1 MYNKNSLCICVTVE
15 RKLKGQDR
23 KQSPETNVQHL
34 QDTSAQLEVKSL
46 LQKDF
51 QFSALLCEGIYH
63 CQNGTISLSTPYRA
77 MKSPNIFL

>member
-34 QDTSAQLEVKSL
+34 QNTSAQLEVKSL

-63 CQNGTISLSTPYRA
+63 FAARMEPLPFPHLTEL
-77 MKSPNIFL
+77 

>member
-51 QFSALLCEGIYH
+51 QFSALL
-63 CQNGTISLSTPYRA
+63 
-77 MKSPNIFL
+77 